1 MKVILSID
9 IGIRTLS
16 MYKEKFDYQTAC
28 GLTCGTNRYNKDGT
42 ATEEFMSYYKKLFK
56 LGSCLFINKKDI
68 SHNDNAKFISKEVI
82 FNLYDHLDKLYK
94 DGVFDD
100 VTDIIIEKQLHTNPN
115 AQIIEHHIYG
125 YFLLIYRNFKN
136 TVLFQSKNKTRVLGA
151 PLKCIDQKTKR
162 LRKVRKNERK
172 KWSTD
177 IAKEI
182 IESRNDSITLDYIYN
197 KNKQKKDDLADTI
210 VQCLAYNIL
219 SMI

>member
-1 MKVILSID
+1 MKIVLSID

-16 MYKEKFDYQTAC
+16 MYKESFDNDKAKIIPIV
-28 GLTCGTNRYNKDGT
+28 LNKYNKEGT
-42 ATEEFMSYYKKLFK
+42 ATSEYISYYKQLYN
-56 LGSCLFINKKDI
+56 LGTCLFISKKDI

-82 FNLYDHLDKLYK
+82 CNLYDHLDNIYK
-94 DGVFDD
+94 QGLFDN
-100 VTDIIIEKQLHTNPN
+100 VSDIIIEKQLHTNPN

-125 YFLLIYRNFKN
+125 YFMLIYRNFKN

-151 PLKCIDQKTKR
+151 PLKTVDKKDNKI
-162 LRKVRKNERK
+162 RKIKKNERK

-182 IESRNDSITLDYIYN
+182 LECRNDISTLNYIYVLN
-197 KNKQKKDDLADTI
+197 KNKKDDLADTI

-219 SMI
+219 SL

>member
-1 MKVILSID
+1 MRVILSID

-16 MYKEKFDYQTAC
+16 MYKERFDDDSAKNIKCCQYK
-28 GLTCGTNRYNKDGT
+28 YDKDGT
-42 ATEEFMSYYKKLFK
+42 ATSDFISYYKQLFS

-68 SHNDNAKFISKEVI
+68 SHNNNAKFISKEVI

-151 PLKCIDQKTKR
+151 PLKCIDSKTKR

-182 IESRNDSITLDYIYN
+182 ILCRNDHETLDYIYN

-219 SMI
+219 SLL